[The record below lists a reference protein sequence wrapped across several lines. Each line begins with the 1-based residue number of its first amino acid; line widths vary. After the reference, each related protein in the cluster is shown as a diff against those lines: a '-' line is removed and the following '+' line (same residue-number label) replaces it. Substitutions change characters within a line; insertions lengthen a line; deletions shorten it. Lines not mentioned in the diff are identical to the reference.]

1 MKNEERKAYSLKY
14 YTENRDKLKAYSKQY
29 HKTHKKIKQ
38 KKQGKWW
45 ELSPEE
51 KIVWANRGPKKVF
64 KPLKKVIKPFKKTI
78 SNSDKFNKTLKPE
91 PDLGF
96 FPQLPLLEIDRIKRN
111 SIKSDPGSGF
121 FPQLPFLAIDRIN
134 KIVFK

>member
-1 MKNEERKAYSLKY
+1 MNNEERKAYSLKY
-14 YTENRDKLKAYSKQY
+14 YAEHKDKLNAYSKQY
-29 HKTHKKIKQ
+29 QKTHKIIKQ

-51 KIVWANRGPKKVF
+51 KIVWANRGPKVF

-78 SNSDKFNKTLKPE
+78 SNSVKFSKTLKPE

-96 FPQLPLLEIDRIKRN
+96 FPQLPLMEIERIIRKP
-111 SIKSDPGSGF
+111 IKSDPGSGF
-121 FPQLPFLAIDRIN
+121 LPQLPLLAIDRIKSN
-134 KIVFK
+134 STK